1 LTRSAITF
9 IEFDTSLTKDFV
21 ATLGLEGKR
30 KVENAIQENI
40 SSKAKLYRKTYKR
53 RFDLNNRGKRSGCR
67 LIYWHSRD
75 ELIVVFIY
83 LYAKNEKENLNKD
96 EMEYLKLVVKEL
108 ERKYDEC

>member
-1 LTRSAITF
+1 VNNSAITF
-9 IEFDTSLTKDFV
+9 IEFDQGLTKDFV
-21 ATLGLEGKR
+21 ETLGLEGKR
-30 KVENAIQENI
+30 KVENSIQENI
-40 SSKAKLYRKTYKR
+40 SSKSKLFRKTYKR
-53 RFDLNNRGKRSGCR
+53 RFELNNKGKRGGCR

-96 EMEYLKLVVKEL
+96 EMDYLKLVVIEL